1 MGIIDIVIVAAV
13 LAAIGVCVRSAL
25 RGGPGCDGCS
35 LHCHGRGGCP
45 AADRMIADAELAL
58 DGDRDRRETA
68 SSRRPA

>member
-35 LHCHGRGGCP
+35 LHCHGTYHWDVQ
-45 AADRMIADAELAL
+45 DRHAEQA
-58 DGDRDRRETA
+58 RSPTTIP
-68 SSRRPA
+68 S